1 VLGAVFIGQR
11 EWGRP
16 YCHPIA
22 AHREH
27 GFTALPQRRVS
38 WLVGVA
44 GRAWLPPI
52 MRGRWASGF
61 GRARSKKE

>member
-1 VLGAVFIGQR
+1 LLVLGAVFIGQK

-16 YCHPIA
+16 YCRPIA
-22 AHREH
+22 AHGEH

-44 GRAWLPPI
+44 GRARLPP
-52 MRGRWASGF
+52 S
-61 GRARSKKE
+61 